1 MNLPQWVNKK
11 KIVDLLGIDYQ
22 KAYHNRL
29 TDLQKHELKAIEKA
43 LSKVD
48 RMMFNGEGENV

>member
-29 TDLQKHELKAIEKA
+29 TDLQRFELKAIERA
-43 LSKVD
+43 LMKVD
-48 RMMFNGEGENV
+48 RMIFNGNEEN